1 MPIKPENKKLYPN
14 NWKEI
19 RNDILTRANNCC
31 EFCKVPNKSFLI
43 YRNNKI
49 DDIVNPDDKFYN
61 DALKQYSTR
70 NKWSCCE
77 DGKIIKYRIALVVL
91 TIAHLDQNPT
101 HNDYSNLKALCQKC
115 HNTLDAPFRIQHR
128 RNL

>member
-31 EFCKVPNKSFLI
+31 EFCKVSNKSFLV

-49 DDIVNPDDKFYN
+49 DDIVKPDDKFYN

-115 HNTLDAPFRIQHR
+115 HNTLDVPFRAQHR
-128 RNL
+128 RNK